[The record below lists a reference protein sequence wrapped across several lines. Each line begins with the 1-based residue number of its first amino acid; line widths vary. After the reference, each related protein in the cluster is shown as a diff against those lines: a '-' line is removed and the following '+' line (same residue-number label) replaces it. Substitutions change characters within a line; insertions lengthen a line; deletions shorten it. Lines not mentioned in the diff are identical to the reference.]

1 MKKLFALLF
10 FALCST
16 TYAMDLLIQMP
27 NSEILTDRLQNA
39 HFGHFV
45 KNTEIIKQLANQEK
59 HLSEVVEA
67 INIAVDTY
75 CQKIQHPAVIA
86 VMHVLRPKIIKI
98 ILKDYPEAIRRLKIT
113 SQL

>member
-1 MKKLFALLF
+1 MHCFLIIKEIFMKKLFALLF

-27 NSEILTDRLQNA
+27 NSEILTNRLQNA

-45 KNTEIIKQLANQEK
+45 ENTEIIKQLANQEK

-67 INIAVDTY
+67 INIAVDAY
-75 CQKIQHPAVIA
+75 CQKNTTSSCNSSNACFTA
-86 VMHVLRPKIIKI
+86 KNN
-98 ILKDYPEAIRRLKIT
+98 KDYFEGL
-113 SQL
+113 S